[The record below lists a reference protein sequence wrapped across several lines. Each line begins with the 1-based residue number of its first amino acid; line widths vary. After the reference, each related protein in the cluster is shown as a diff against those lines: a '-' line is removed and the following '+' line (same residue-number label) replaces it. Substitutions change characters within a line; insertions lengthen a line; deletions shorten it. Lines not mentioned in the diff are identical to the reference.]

1 MNIDHKLNQLHAML
15 RETEALQEEL
25 RRPGGIGGGGRGGGD
40 HMDQRITR
48 LEGHYDRLTDKVERI
63 GEKVG
68 TLGEQLA
75 AMKERL
81 NQMPSRFEFYT
92 VIVTAT
98 TLLGAI
104 VLLAERLRSLA

>member
-1 MNIDHKLNQLHAML
+1 MSFDQKLNQLHAML

-25 RRPGGIGGGGRGGGD
+25 RRSDGIGGGGRGGGD

-48 LEGHYDRLTDKVERI
+48 LEGHYDRLTDKLDRVSDR
-63 GEKVG
+63 VG
-68 TLGEQLA
+68 TLSEQMA
-75 AMKERL
+75 ALKERL
-81 NQMPSRFEFYT
+81 SQMPSRFEFYT

-104 VLLAERLRSLA
+104 VLLAERLRALG

>member
-15 RETEALQEEL
+15 RETEGLQEEL
-25 RRPGGIGGGGRGGGD
+25 RRSSGTGGGGRGGGD
-40 HMDQRITR
+40 HVDQRIAR
-48 LEGHYDRLTDKVERI
+48 LEGHYDRLTDKVDRVS
-63 GEKVG
+63 EKVG

-81 NQMPSRFEFYT
+81 SQMPSRFEFYT
-92 VIVTAT
+92 VVVTAT

>member
-1 MNIDHKLNQLHAML
+1 MNIDYKLNQLHAML
-15 RETEALQEEL
+15 RETETLQEEL
-25 RRPGGIGGGGRGGGD
+25 RRSGGKGGGGRGGGD
-40 HMDQRITR
+40 HMDQRIAR
-48 LEGHYDRLTDKVERI
+48 LEGDYDRLTDKVDRI
-63 GEKVG
+63 SEKIG

-81 NQMPSRFEFYT
+81 SQMPSRFEFYT